1 MKALLANIPE
11 IDALAPKLQP
21 WDGNGGGNNVVHG
34 TKTGAYSI
42 MGDYPDYNKIDPV
55 TMLQGR
61 FINQIDIEEKRK
73 ICVIGTKVRSEM
85 FKKDENPLGQYL
97 RIKGVYF
104 QVVGV
109 YEPKNKN
116 MNFGGDKE
124 ATINIPFTVMQIA
137 YNFGDVVHFFAVTAK
152 KHIPASVVE
161 DKCIQL
167 ISQRNMISPEDGQAI
182 GHFNLEKEFKQMNG
196 LFSGI
201 QGLIWIVGIGT
212 LLAGVIG
219 VSNIMLIIVKERTKE
234 IGIQRALGAGP
245 WRVISQVISESV
257 VLTAMSGIVGLMLGV
272 FTVEGINYA
281 LNASGGGGEMFL
293 NPTVDFKISVIALI
307 ILILSGI
314 VAGLIPAR
322 KAVSVKPIDALRY
335 E

>member
-1 MKALLANIPE
+1 L
-11 IDALAPKLQP
+11 
-21 WDGNGGGNNVVHG
+21 
-34 TKTGAYSI
+34 
-42 MGDYPDYNKIDPV
+42 
-55 TMLQGR
+55 
-61 FINQIDIEEKRK
+61 
-73 ICVIGTKVRSEM
+73 
-85 FKKDENPLGQYL
+85 
-97 RIKGVYF
+97 
-104 QVVGV
+104 
-109 YEPKNKN
+109 
-116 MNFGGDKE
+116 
-124 ATINIPFTVMQIA
+124 TVMQIA

-152 KHIPASVVE
+152 KNIPASVVE
-161 DKCIQL
+161 DKCIAL
-167 ISQRNMISPEDGQAI
+167 LSERNMIAPEDGQAI

-196 LFSGI
+196 LFAGI

-245 WRVISQVISESV
+245 WKVISQVISESV
-257 VLTAMSGIVGLMLGV
+257 VLTSMSGILGLILGV

-281 LNASGGGGEMFL
+281 LNSAGGGGEMFK
-293 NPTVDFKISVIALI
+293 NPEVDFKISVIALI
-307 ILILSGI
+307 VLIISGI